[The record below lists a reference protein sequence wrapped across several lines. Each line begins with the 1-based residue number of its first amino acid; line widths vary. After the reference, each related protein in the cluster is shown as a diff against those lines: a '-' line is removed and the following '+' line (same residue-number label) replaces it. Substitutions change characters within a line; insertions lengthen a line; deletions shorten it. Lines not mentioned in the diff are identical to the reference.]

1 LTCLVAGGSIHTEY
15 KELTK
20 GVRIPALG
28 VGTWGMGGKHTADYS
43 NDAESISAIRT
54 AIDFGM
60 THVDTAEYY
69 GAGHAEELVGNAIK
83 PYKREDLFITTKVYR
98 THLHYADVLSS
109 IKSSLRRL
117 CTDYID
123 LYLVHWPSPTV
134 PMEETMKALEHCVD
148 EGYTRFIGVS
158 NFSIHLFQEAQS
170 ELEKH
175 RLVADQ
181 VYYNLIRVQKTYFDG
196 LSVRD
201 VHSYCREKNIMLIAW
216 SPLEEG
222 KLAKPG
228 FPVLDEM
235 AKKYKK
241 TQAQVALNWL
251 ISQEKIVTIPKATNI
266 DHIKENVGAV
276 GWSLSGRDF
285 RRLEESFY

>member
-1 LTCLVAGGSIHTEY
+1 MEY
-15 KELTK
+15 KELME
-20 GVRIPALG
+20 GVRMPALG
-28 VGTWGMGGKHTADYS
+28 AGTWGMGGKDTADYS
-43 NDAESISAIRT
+43 NDKESIIAIRT
-54 AIDFGM
+54 AIDLGM
-60 THVDTAEYY
+60 KHIDTAEYY

-83 PYKREDLFITTKVYR
+83 PYKREDIFITTKVYR

-109 IKSSLRRL
+109 VKGSLRRL

-123 LYLVHWPSPTV
+123 LYLIHWPAPTV
-134 PMEETMKALEHCVD
+134 PIEETMKALEHCVD
-148 EGYTRFIGVS
+148 QGYTRFIGVS
-158 NFSIHLFQEAQS
+158 NFSIRLLQEAQS
-170 ELEKH
+170 QLEEH

-181 VYYNLIRVQKTYFDG
+181 LYYNLTRVQKTYFNG

-201 VHSYCREKNIMLIAW
+201 VYSYCRDKNMTLIAW

-235 AKKYKK
+235 AKKYEK

-276 GWSLSGRDF
+276 GWRLSGRDS